1 MHNTNTLTLV
11 HLHIENTLVF
21 GYNKLNKSINYIFLR
36 RQSLMSKYFKD
47 VNTLEELRRQYRDL
61 LKKYHPDNKDG
72 STQSTQEI
80 NAEYDKL
87 FKLLKD
93 RHESKTTDNKENNA
107 KTDFNNMKYDFSED
121 AKLREVLNK
130 IIHFDGITIEIIG
143 NWIWC
148 FDSYGYR
155 KELKELGFKYAHN
168 KKAWYFHTEA
178 FRKRSHKKLS
188 IEDIRNYYGST
199 EVETDGTKRL
209 KQA

>member
-1 MHNTNTLTLV
+1 M
-11 HLHIENTLVF
+11 
-21 GYNKLNKSINYIFLR
+21 G
-36 RQSLMSKYFKD
+36 KYFKD
-47 VNTLEELRRQYRDL
+47 VNTLEELRRQYKDL
-61 LKKYHPDNKDG
+61 LKKHHPDNGGNVADM
-72 STQSTQEI
+72 QEI
-80 NAEYDKL
+80 NAEYDRL
-87 FKLLKD
+87 FKSFKD
-93 RHESKTTDNKENNA
+93 RHESKATYNKESNA

-121 AKLREVLNK
+121 AKLREMLNK

-188 IEDIRNYYGST
+188 MDDIRNYYGST